1 MLPWARK
8 AAAVTCRVSRRHLRP
23 KSGGAPHAVAAAAE
37 RRSSLTSS
45 ASEVARRSEVH
56 AGWTRE
62 RMSEAGRR
70 SACVATAAGAATAT
84 ALSSACAGVV
94 GGLLAPALRRD
105 TASRSASAR
114 RLLSRCCAAG
124 GRSGE
129 RLLLSPPSF
138 DLLAFANG
146 ILGGLVGITA
156 GCASIDLGLAAAV
169 GVVSGVVFSSA
180 SEATSRWGV
189 DDVVDAFA
197 VHGACGVW
205 GLLAVGL
212 FDRGGGLLPTGS
224 GRLLGSQ
231 ALGALVLAALGCGGA
246 AAAAG
251 TLRWLGVLRV
261 SREQEESGLDSEFG
275 LKAYSRNTD
284 VLQRCRTVSALLSE
298 NGFSALDLFDAL
310 VSLRGVVYRT
320 FTPQAADHKLEGEVK
335 GRRSGIRILVS
346 QLAREGTLSWCSGQG
361 HPAAPLV
368 RLARRAGRPA
378 APRLPEPPQGGR
390 GRRGAHLRRY
400 GAPAAREPA
409 LPRVGRAGA
418 EGRGGGAEGQAAGLG
433 LARLDESQGA
443 SHSARRGREQ
453 LQTTPSVLS
462 ATRDCRG

>member
-335 GRRSGIRILVS
+335 DILQHLSYDSLGGQDGRPHLAFLSHHKADAGDAARIFVD
-346 QLAREGTLSWCSGQG
+346 T
-361 HPAAPLV
+361 
-368 RLARRAGRPA
+368 ARRLLASQPF
-378 APRLPEPPQGGR
+378 LES
-390 GRRGAHLRRY
+390 
-400 GAPAAREPA
+400 
-409 LPRVGRAGA
+409 
-418 EGRGGGAEGQAAGLG
+418 AGLG
-433 LARLDESQGA
+433 PRAEEAVRRVKPQDLVWLDSTNLKELPTLLDVVA
-443 SHSARRGREQ
+443 SSCKPRQVCSRPHVTAE
-453 LQTTPSVLS
+453 V
-462 ATRDCRG
+462 D